1 MNNWQDID
9 AWAKLKLES
18 SRNQND
24 GDLNEI
30 ETAKLRGRI
39 ALLKEIVALPQV
51 RKAMEAQQKSV
62 LPE

>member
-1 MNNWQDID
+1 MNNWQEIE
-9 AWAKLKLES
+9 AWAKDKLAS
-18 SRNQND
+18 ARNQND

-39 ALLKEIVALPQV
+39 ALLKEIVALPAV
-51 RKAMEAQQKSV
+51 RKAMDAQQKSV